1 MHRVSWRRVSLR
13 FLCGFSLGLGSVAVG
28 FKGAEDRWR
37 DNLGNLR
44 NVVRQELVTR
54 QLERHLPAGRAAVL
68 DAGCGQGTQALRLA
82 GRGHDVTGVDASRDL
97 LDLLPEGRIRAVHAD
112 LDALPSLFEPAS
124 FDVVLCHGVLMYLDD
139 PGPLL
144 TDLARLVRP
153 GGFLSLL
160 VRNGDALAMRP
171 GLAGDWRA
179 AREAFTADGYT
190 NRLGVRARADRRAD
204 LTAALAARGLEVTH
218 WYGVRVFTD
227 ADSAVA
233 CPPGDLD
240 ELIDCEELAGRTDP
254 YRGVAALTH
263 LIGGRQEA

>member
-1 MHRVSWRRVSLR
+1 M
-13 FLCGFSLGLGSVAVG
+13 GFEN
-28 FKGAEDRWR
+28 AEDRWR
-37 DNLGNLR
+37 HRLGELR

-54 QLERHLPAGRAAVL
+54 QLDSHLPAAPARVL
-68 DAGCGQGTQALRLA
+68 DAGCGQGTQALRMA
-82 GRGHDVTGVDASRDL
+82 ERGHDVTGVDTSADL
-97 LDLLPEGRIRAVHAD
+97 LGLLPPGRVTTVRAD
-112 LDALPSLFEPAS
+112 LSELPALFPPAS
-124 FDVVLCHGVLMYLDD
+124 FDVVLCHGVLMYFAD

-171 GLAGDWRA
+171 GLAGDWPATRA
-179 AREAFTADGYT
+179 AFTADAYT

-227 ADSAVA
+227 PAPDAT
-233 CPPGDLD
+233 PTPDDLD
-240 ELIDCEELAGRTDP
+240 ALIDCEEIAGRTDP
-254 YRGVAALTH
+254 YRAVAALTH